1 MYKTYFIIP
10 EMFYMRAL
18 QNVLSFTFK
27 LISFNI
33 KVSPNMMAN
42 TVRKRM
48 RVCVCVCVCVCVSE
62 TGSLCGT
69 PEINT
74 LSIK

>member
-27 LISFNI
+27 MISLNI
-33 KVSPNMMAN
+33 KVSPNMMAD
-42 TVRKRM
+42 TLRKRM
-48 RVCVCVCVCVCVSE
+48 RVCVGVCECECVCGE
-62 TGSLCGT
+62 
-69 PEINT
+69 
-74 LSIK
+74 